1 VVVAYERFSCAPGPA
16 GRRYNAQV
24 LASDER
30 TRTGLVDVTI
40 DASGRQIRVEVRAGD
55 WIVSGGVVGGETVRF
70 EKGHPART
78 RATQRLQGA
87 DPEHVYL
94 RQLAGYDHA
103 RWVGGSGLVD
113 AAFVL
118 AVVAA
123 LAFAFTN
130 GFHDAANAIA
140 TLVVTRGA
148 SPGAAIALA
157 AVCNLLGPLLLG
169 AAVANTIATIV
180 AVPQAETVEV
190 VGAALT
196 AAVTWNVITWRRG
209 LPSSS
214 SHALVGGLVGAGV
227 VEAGIGAINWGG
239 IGGGHP
245 TGVIGVLIALA
256 VSPVLGFGASWAVER
271 GARRGLRRAT
281 TRVNPLLLRSQ
292 WPTSALLAFSHG
304 ANDAQK
310 SVGVLAVILLAH
322 GTTQSLS
329 APVWTKAACAVALTA
344 GTALGGWPIV
354 RTIGRR
360 LFRIRPV
367 DGLIS
372 QTSSAAVIFSASLLG
387 APASTSQVVAA
398 SVVGVGGGRHRY
410 RHVGWKI
417 VGSIL
422 LAWVTTLPAAAFLA
436 ALFLV
441 PWRWLA

>member
-1 VVVAYERFSCAPGPA
+1 
-16 GRRYNAQV
+16 
-24 LASDER
+24 
-30 TRTGLVDVTI
+30 
-40 DASGRQIRVEVRAGD
+40 
-55 WIVSGGVVGGETVRF
+55 
-70 EKGHPART
+70 
-78 RATQRLQGA
+78 
-87 DPEHVYL
+87 
-94 RQLAGYDHA
+94 
-103 RWVGGSGLVD
+103 VD

-140 TLVVTRGA
+140 TLVATRSA
-148 SPGAAIALA
+148 RPAAAITLA

-180 AVPQAETVEV
+180 DVPAAQVVPV

-196 AAVTWNVITWRRG
+196 AAVVWNVITWRRG

-227 VEAGIGAINWGG
+227 VDAGTGAINWGG
-239 IGGGHP
+239 VGGGHP
-245 TGVIGVLIALA
+245 TGVIGVLVALA
-256 VSPVLGFGASWAVER
+256 VSPVFGFGAAWAAEL

-281 TRVNPLLLRSQ
+281 IRGNPLVRRAQ
-292 WPTSALLAFSHG
+292 WLTSALLAFSHG

-310 SVGVLAVILLAH
+310 SVGVAAVLLLAH
-322 GTTQSLS
+322 GTTTSLS
-329 APVWTKAACAVALTA
+329 APVWTKAACAAALTV
-344 GTALGGWPIV
+344 GTAFGGWPIV
-354 RTIGRR
+354 RTIGRH
-360 LFRIRPV
+360 LFRIRPI

-372 QTSSAAVIFSASLLG
+372 QTSSAAVILSASFLG
-387 APASTSQVVAA
+387 APASTTQVVAS
-398 SVVGVGGGRHRY
+398 SVVGVGVGRHRY

-417 VGSIL
+417 VGSIM
-422 LAWVTTLPAAAFLA
+422 LAWVTTLPAAALLA